1 MSEEYILI
9 LNDQEIK
16 FHFNSKWVPKLGESI
31 SDSLISS
38 KKYFIKSKVSRAN
51 FDIFLDFL
59 NEKIGYPSIDP
70 NNYYDYYQL
79 SKEFNDILENYLSK
93 REFDEFCKI
102 SMLENAKTN
111 ENIDKQLCI
120 LYISENLDYY
130 LQYQPN
136 NLSKI
141 PYQTLYN
148 IFRHEK
154 RILNNHENAYQFIKQ
169 ILNESN
175 ANGDEMKK
183 SICVLIG
190 TLDGNKLNEESLKE
204 SISMKEEH
212 FGFVPKINSTIF
224 NSFNDIV
231 SNLKDQLLGQQ
242 IQIFNDIKVYFD
254 SKIDSIQSNNQNV
267 TKEITETKNL
277 VTNLSERIQSIE
289 NNIQLILNH
298 NNDTQ
303 NKIQSIVRQ
312 IDDLKNNQNQTLQK
326 CEKNI
331 QQISDKIIGIESN
344 INQISNTNNGIQNKM
359 QDMANQVNEIKDKST
374 QIYQKCDS
382 THNSI
387 QQIPGKIT
395 NIENNMNQISNRN
408 SEMQNM
414 VNQINEIKD
423 KSTQIYQKCDS
434 THNSIQQIP
443 GKITNIENNIRQ
455 ISNSNTEIQNKM
467 QDMKNQV
474 NEIKDKNV
482 QIYQKCDNANNSIQ
496 QIPSKISG
504 IESDAKKIFNK
515 VSETLDISI
524 ARFGL
529 FRGIIHQMTEECGGN
544 VSDKGRVN
552 VTSSSFLFGN
562 PKNAVDLDDNQTCF
576 VSRNQT
582 NSWLKYDFIYRKVRP
597 SVYSIRSRNKPKG
610 DHHPMNWVIEGS
622 NTDSNDWTILD
633 TRNNVTSL
641 DDSCASQFFSIQ
653 KADTFYRYIR
663 IRQTGPNSANH
674 NYLIISALEYFG
686 SIQ

>member
-59 NEKIGYPSIDP
+59 NEKIGYPSIDA

-93 REFDEFCKI
+93 PEFDEFCKI

-154 RILNNHENAYQFIKQ
+154 RILNNQENAYQFIKQ

-303 NKIQSIVRQ
+303 NKIQSIVSQ

-326 CEKNI
+326 CENNI

-344 INQISNTNNGIQNKM
+344 INQISNTNNGIQSKM
-359 QDMANQVNEIKDKST
+359 QDMVNQVNEIKDKST

-395 NIENNMNQISNRN
+395 NIENN
-408 SEMQNM
+408 
-414 VNQINEIKD
+414 IN
-423 KSTQIYQKCDS
+423 
-434 THNSIQQIP
+434 
-443 GKITNIENNIRQ
+443 Q

-482 QIYQKCDNANNSIQ
+482 QIYQKCDNAYNSIQ

-515 VSETLDISI
+515 VSETLDISF

-552 VTSSSFLFGN
+552 VTSSSWRWGN
-562 PKNAVDLDDNQTCF
+562 PKNVVDLDDNQTCF
-576 VSRNQT
+576 ESCNQT

-597 SVYSIRSRNKPKG
+597 SYYSIRSSNASKG
-610 DHHPMNWVIEGS
+610 NNHPMNWVIEGS

-641 DDSCASQFFSIQ
+641 DDRCASQFFSIQ
-653 KADTFYRYIR
+653 KADTFYRYLR
-663 IRQTGPNSANH
+663 IRQTGPNSANY
-674 NYLIISALEYFG
+674 NNLEISALEYFG